1 MSTFYKMI
9 SGVKIEAAYD
19 AAFESVLANEF
30 GPEAVTE
37 GFGEKVKNALDKVID
52 AIKKFVEKVVKF
64 LKSIGNWISRH
75 WNAFV
80 AKFKGN
86 EEVEVADP
94 DKLKKADELNQKA
107 AEAIA
112 KDDKEGYKSLI
123 EQRDEMVKSAY
134 ENKVVLKAPEEFKKR
149 LESNII
155 SADQMGKTVEIIK
168 KEVRQVPNKET
179 KVQPWKKQEPQHGAR
194 DKETG
199 NWKWDACKNV
209 GKYISYA
216 ERMKAAEI
224 NRLIMPKAKAADP
237 AIEEDPAVKQ
247 LAVALSADHD
257 MMVA

>member
-1 MSTFYKMI
+1 
-9 SGVKIEAAYD
+9 
-19 AAFESVLANEF
+19 
-30 GPEAVTE
+30 
-37 GFGEKVKNALDKVID
+37 
-52 AIKKFVEKVVKF
+52 
-64 LKSIGNWISRH
+64 
-75 WNAFV
+75 
-80 AKFKGN
+80 
-86 EEVEVADP
+86 
-94 DKLKKADELNQKA
+94 
-107 AEAIA
+107 
-112 KDDKEGYKSLI
+112 
-123 EQRDEMVKSAY
+123 MVKSAY